1 MLSNL
6 LLCSNFALHW
16 HFIFF
21 YQQERHKIHVSYPF
35 IVLHCCIRAV
45 TNGPWLL
52 HISNI
57 TAFLQFLLWAR
68 SSWNSLSTPLKWKTE
83 KSRCALLS
91 FTAVISLFF
100 MKKRTC
106 SLNLQSTYLPLLFI
120 SDITSLLVLDNGE
133 PSLHSHLHLVFQPLP
148 LCILYACLLPAAQFC
163 FCVVCSR
170 AEKRTVCLP
179 DERDN
184 FPLLLLS
191 IMLLPDQRF
200 DVSANT
206 TWKWPMSGSGRRS
219 RFCQKTTKNPT
230 GVRH

>member
-120 SDITSLLVLDNGE
+120 SDITSLLVLDTVNP
-133 PSLHSHLHLVFQPLP
+133 PSTLTFTLSSSLCRSVFCTL
-148 LCILYACLLPAAQFC
+148 
-163 FCVVCSR
+163 VCSR
-170 AEKRTVCLP
+170 RPSFVSVWFAVEQRREQFVCLM
-179 DERDN
+179 RGITS
-184 FPLLLLS
+184 LS
-191 IMLLPDQRF
+191 CFYP
-200 DVSANT
+200 
-206 TWKWPMSGSGRRS
+206 
-219 RFCQKTTKNPT
+219 
-230 GVRH
+230 